1 MQVKNRNDK
10 LVFGVYMA
18 DMTTSDTSSSS
29 LTMDAP
35 WRWLGAGF
43 RDLLK
48 APHLSLGY
56 GILVIGGGA
65 GLIYLLWKTGYA
77 SLIPVVF
84 GCFAIFGPLLAVGLY
99 EMSRR
104 IEAGEP
110 PRLFPVKFAG
120 PRSPMQLA
128 YIGFFLMF
136 AALVWMRLAML
147 LYALFSNGN
156 YIPIDQFMSFAIST
170 GPGLGMTFVG
180 TLVGGFIA
188 FAIYLLTVVSVPMLM
203 NERTDFFS
211 AIGVGLK
218 AVNQNFG
225 AMLLWAW
232 LIAVIT
238 AAGVATFFV
247 GLAIAFPL
255 LGHAS
260 WHAYRDIRGS
270 V

>member
-1 MQVKNRNDK
+1 
-10 LVFGVYMA
+10 MA
-18 DMTTSDTSSSS
+18 DITTSDKPPST

-43 RDLLK
+43 RDMFR

-65 GLIYLLWKTGYA
+65 SLIFLLWTAGYA
-77 SLIPVVF
+77 SLIPVAF

-104 IEAGEP
+104 IENGEP
-110 PRLFPVKFAG
+110 PGLLPVKFAG
-120 PRSPMQLA
+120 PRSPMQLC

-136 AALVWMRLAML
+136 AAMVWARMAML
-147 LYALFSNGN
+147 LYALFTNGN
-156 YIPIDQFMSFAIST
+156 YMPLNQFMSFAVST
-170 GPGLGMTFVG
+170 GPGLGMVAIG
-180 TLVGGFIA
+180 TIIGGGIA

-203 NERTDFFS
+203 NERTDFFT

-218 AVNQNFG
+218 AVNRNFG

-238 AAGVATFFV
+238 VAGIATFFV

-260 WHAYRDIRGS
+260 WHAYREIRS
-270 V
+270 AV

>member
-1 MQVKNRNDK
+1 M
-10 LVFGVYMA
+10 
-18 DMTTSDTSSSS
+18 SDIATLARQAPR
-29 LTMDAP
+29 LTVDAP

-43 RDLLK
+43 RDMFR
-48 APHLSLGY
+48 APHLSIGY
-56 GILVIGGGA
+56 GALVVGGGA
-65 GLIYLLWKTGYA
+65 GIIYLLWKSGLA
-77 SLIPVVF
+77 SLIPVAF

-104 IEAGEP
+104 IEAQES

-120 PRSPMQLA
+120 PRSPLQLT

-136 AALVWMRLAML
+136 AALVWARLAML
-147 LYALFSNGN
+147 LYALFTNGN
-156 YIPIDQFMSFAIST
+156 YMPLDQFLSFAISS
-170 GPGLGMTFVG
+170 GPGLAMTAIG
-180 TLVGGFIA
+180 TVIGGAIA
-188 FAIYLLTVVSVPMLM
+188 FAIYVLTVVSVPMMM
-203 NERTDFFS
+203 NERSDFFT
-211 AIGVGLK
+211 AIGVGIN
-218 AVNQNFG
+218 AVNQNTG

-260 WHAYRDIRGS
+260 WHAYRDIRGA
-270 V
+270 

>member
-1 MQVKNRNDK
+1 M
-10 LVFGVYMA
+10 
-18 DMTTSDTSSSS
+18 
-29 LTMDAP
+29 
-35 WRWLGAGF
+35 F
-43 RDLLK
+43 R

-56 GILVIGGGA
+56 GALVIGGGI
-65 GLIYLLWKTGYA
+65 GLIVLLWKTGYA
-77 SLIPVVF
+77 SLIPVAF

-104 IEAGEP
+104 IEAGEDP
-110 PRLFPVKFAG
+110 ALFPVQFAG

-136 AALVWMRLAML
+136 AALVWARMAML
-147 LYALFSNGN
+147 LYALFTNGK
-156 YIPIDQFMSFAIST
+156 YMPLDQFMSFAVST
-170 GPGLGMTFVG
+170 GPGLSMIAVG
-180 TLVGGFIA
+180 TVIGAMIA

-203 NERTDFFS
+203 NEKTDFMT

-218 AVNQNFG
+218 AFNRNVG

-238 AAGVATFFV
+238 AAGIATFFV

-260 WHAYRDIRGS
+260 WHAYRDIRAS

>member
-1 MQVKNRNDK
+1 M
-10 LVFGVYMA
+10 
-18 DMTTSDTSSSS
+18 SDTIEAAKTTG

-43 RDLLK
+43 RDMMR

-56 GILVIGGGA
+56 GALVIGGGA
-65 GLIYLLWKTGYA
+65 GIVYLLWQSGYA
-77 SLIPVVF
+77 SLIPVAF

-104 IEAGEP
+104 IEASES

-120 PRSPMQLA
+120 PRSPLQLA

-136 AALVWMRLAML
+136 AALVWARVAML
-147 LYALFSNGN
+147 LYALFTNGSYLPFN
-156 YIPIDQFMSFAIST
+156 QFLTFAIST
-170 GPGLGMTFVG
+170 GPGLAMVTIGTIVG
-180 TLVGGFIA
+180 TGIA
-188 FAIYLLTVVSVPMLM
+188 FAIFLLTVVSVPMMM
-203 NERTDFFS
+203 NERTDAFT
-211 AIGVGLK
+211 AVGVGLK
-218 AVNQNFG
+218 AVNEHTG

-247 GLAIAFPL
+247 GLAVAFPL
-255 LGHAS
+255 LGHAT
-260 WHAYRDIRGS
+260 WHAYRDIRNS
-270 V
+270 

>member
-1 MQVKNRNDK
+1 
-10 LVFGVYMA
+10 
-18 DMTTSDTSSSS
+18 
-29 LTMDAP
+29 MDAP
-35 WRWLGAGF
+35 WRWLGAGL
-43 RDLLK
+43 RDMAR

-56 GILVIGGGA
+56 GLLVIGGGV
-65 GLIYLLWKTGYA
+65 GLTYLLWATGYPA
-77 SLIPVVF
+77 LIPVAF

-104 IEAGEP
+104 VEASET
-110 PRLFPVKFAG
+110 PRLFPVQFAG

-136 AALVWMRLAML
+136 AALVWARVAML
-147 LYALFSNGN
+147 LYALFTNGN
-156 YIPIDQFMSFAIST
+156 YMPLNQFMSFAVST
-170 GPGLGMTFVG
+170 GAGLSMLAIG
-180 TLVGGFIA
+180 TLIGGGIA
-188 FAIYLLTVVSVPMLM
+188 FAIFLLTVVSVPMLM
-203 NERTDFFS
+203 HERTDFFT

-225 AMLLWAW
+225 VMLLWAW

-238 AAGVATFFV
+238 AAGIATFFV
-247 GLAIAFPL
+247 GLAVAFPL

-260 WHAYRDIRGS
+260 WHAYRDIRAA

>member
-1 MQVKNRNDK
+1 MSETVNPGPANT
-10 LVFGVYMA
+10 G
-18 DMTTSDTSSSS
+18 

-43 RDLLK
+43 RDMMR

-56 GILVIGGGA
+56 GALVIGGGA
-65 GLIYLLWKTGYA
+65 GIVYLLWAAGYT
-77 SLIPVVF
+77 SLIPVAF

-104 IEAGEP
+104 IEANES
-110 PRLFPVKFAG
+110 PRLFPVRFAG
-120 PRSPMQLA
+120 PRSPLQLA
-128 YIGFFLMF
+128 FIGFFLMF
-136 AALVWMRLAML
+136 AALVWVRIAML
-147 LYALFSNGN
+147 LYALFTNGS
-156 YIPIDQFMSFAIST
+156 YVPLDEFLSFAIST
-170 GPGLGMTFVG
+170 GPGLAMIVIGTIVG
-180 TLVGGFIA
+180 AGIA
-188 FAIYLLTVVSVPMLM
+188 FAIYLLTVVSVPMMM
-203 NERTDFFS
+203 NERTDAFT

-218 AVNQNFG
+218 TMNEHTG

-260 WHAYRDIRGS
+260 WHAYRDIRRA
-270 V
+270 

>member
-1 MQVKNRNDK
+1 MTN
-10 LVFGVYMA
+10 L
-18 DMTTSDTSSSS
+18 TTSDGAAAAT

-43 RDLLK
+43 RDMFR
-48 APHLSLGY
+48 APHLSIGY
-56 GILVIGGGA
+56 GVLVIGGGA
-65 GLIYLLWKTGYA
+65 GIIYTLWTTGYA
-77 SLIPVVF
+77 SLIPVAF

-104 IEAGEP
+104 IEAGET
-110 PRLFPVKFAG
+110 PRLFPVQFAG

-136 AALVWMRLAML
+136 AALVWARMAML
-147 LYALFSNGN
+147 LYALFTNGN
-156 YIPIDQFMSFAIST
+156 YLPLDQFMSFAIST
-170 GPGLGMTFVG
+170 GPGLGMITIG
-180 TLVGGFIA
+180 TIVGGGIA

-203 NERTDFFS
+203 NEKTDFFT

-247 GLAIAFPL
+247 GLAVAFPL
-255 LGHAS
+255 LGHAT
-260 WHAYRDIRGS
+260 WHAYRDIRRA

>member
-1 MQVKNRNDK
+1 MSQTFDSPR
-10 LVFGVYMA
+10 
-18 DMTTSDTSSSS
+18 DTGIS
-29 LTMDAP
+29 MDAP

-43 RDLLK
+43 RDMMR

-56 GILVIGGGA
+56 GVLVIGGGA
-65 GLIYLLWKTGYA
+65 AIIYALWTTGYA
-77 SLIPVVF
+77 SLIPVAF

-110 PRLFPVKFAG
+110 PRLFPVQFAG
-120 PRSPMQLA
+120 PRSPLQLA

-136 AALVWMRLAML
+136 AALVWARVAML
-147 LYALFSNGN
+147 LYALFTNGT
-156 YIPIDQFMSFAIST
+156 YVPLDEFLGFAVST
-170 GPGLGMTFVG
+170 GPGLAMIAIGTVVG
-180 TLVGGFIA
+180 AGIA
-188 FAIYLLTVVSVPMLM
+188 FAIYLLTVVSVPMMM
-203 NERTDFFS
+203 NERTDAFT
-211 AIGVGLK
+211 AVGVGLK
-218 AVNQNFG
+218 AVNTHTG

-255 LGHAS
+255 LGHAT
-260 WHAYRDIRGS
+260 WHAYRDIRS
-270 V
+270 H